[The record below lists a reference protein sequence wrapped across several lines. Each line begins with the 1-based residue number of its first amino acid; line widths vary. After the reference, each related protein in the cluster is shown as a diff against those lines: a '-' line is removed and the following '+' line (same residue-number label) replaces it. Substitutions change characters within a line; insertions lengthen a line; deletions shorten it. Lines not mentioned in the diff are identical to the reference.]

1 MSRGEMMEREPINL
15 IELLNKSF
23 TEFKEHKPSQKQ
35 ITDWVIT
42 AYQFDYETAKNI
54 GEGLFFLWGLYKGN
68 SGTERRNPRC
78 KKIISPGTM
87 ECGKA
92 FVHSEKKNDATGE
105 YIVLTCMGKHITK
118 LRMK

>member
-1 MSRGEMMEREPINL
+1 MMAREPINL
-15 IELLNKSF
+15 IELLGNSF
-23 TEFKEHKPSQKQ
+23 NEFKDHKPSQNQ

-54 GEGLFFLWGLYKGN
+54 GEGLFFLWGLYKGHK
-68 SGTERRNPRC
+68 GTESRNPRC
-78 KKIISPGTM
+78 KKLVSSGKI

-92 FVHSEKKNDATGE
+92 FVHSETKNDATGE
-105 YIVLTCMGKHITK
+105 YIVLTCMGKHVTK